1 MTAAPHQTL
10 AFSLVEV
17 MVIVA
22 IIGVTATIAIPLVT
36 GVPDASKKA
45 KLEQDVA
52 IVNNAIDSYL
62 AAGGNPENLTPSGIL
77 PALKSRVYGGMPAEM
92 LGPQGP
98 FLDPAVITNRTD
110 FAWSA
115 LFTTEPRPR
124 FYVVQNTNGVIFG
137 QGPAMAVGGVAER
150 PDEARPSWLW
160 AYAEATPPSDM
171 ETFTPVAVDNTA
183 PAANIPLPGITLGP
197 PLISPGSRTDY
208 LWGFPL
214 PVTLIN
220 PNPQRSSRIY
230 YKVGSGNFSLYEDGS
245 ALMIGPGSS
254 LVAVCVSLDPSRYY
268 NSTTASNFYGVIPLE
283 LSVKITAPTAVT
295 YAQAGGLIQGVSQLQ
310 PVNAT
315 ITLEQTAD
323 GATDNL
329 LVKEGENDKYIPPAY
344 LKDANF
350 TVRYTTDGSDPITD
364 GIAAPSFS
372 GFFSPVNVPLGLA
385 VWGTN
390 SSVVIRAVAIAAN
403 TSLFVSSATE
413 EAAATI
419 SPTALPQTIFPANPI
434 GLPYLVQINESAPV
448 PVGLRKL
455 YTTDGNQPLTAA
467 TGGFVRSEALTYSSP
482 MPSTALP
489 ATSYTLT
496 AQATGPAG
504 FEQWF
509 SSPPASRRYTTI
521 TVLNPDFVGANISGG
536 DVNGSFRGSIFVAAP
551 ANLGIFNAG
560 GQVVNGNLYLPGL
573 PGIEIP
579 GSGNSSKTVVAP
591 GARFVDSPG
600 LIPRTL
606 IAGKDI
612 TAEGILADPQLDTRQ
627 IVDLS
632 GSGVPTNYT
641 VKLTKSS
648 FIEGKIYRNVDVPP
662 PPPSPF
668 LPQSLTVVTNNFTGI
683 PATTLA
689 PGIYSNRITMSSS
702 SSVLRLGVAGASSPA
717 QYIFTGNTFAKGN
730 VEILGPVEIYFTD
743 GWVNSG
749 VVFGNAN
756 TINQLRVN
764 VMSGD
769 IDLKSGGTLY
779 GDIWA
784 SGTLSIGNGGILFGN
799 IFAQTLN
806 VAPGGIVNTEP
817 QL

>member
-1 MTAAPHQTL
+1 MTAAPHQTR
-10 AFSLVEV
+10 AFTLVEV
-17 MVIVA
+17 LVIVA
-22 IIGVTATIAIPLVT
+22 IIGVTATIAIPLIT
-36 GVPDASKKA
+36 GAPDAAKKA

-52 IVNNAIDSYL
+52 IVNNAIDAYL
-62 AAGGNPENLTPSGIL
+62 TAGGDPANLTPSGVL
-77 PALKSRVYGGMPAEM
+77 SALKSRVYGGMPAEM

-98 FLDPAVITNRTD
+98 FLDPAVVTNRTD

-115 LFTTEPRPR
+115 FFTTEPHPR
-124 FYVVQNTNGVIFG
+124 FYVAQNTNGVIFG
-137 QGPAMAVGGVAER
+137 QGPAMAIGGVAER

-160 AYAEATPPSDM
+160 AYVEATPPPDAD
-171 ETFTPVAVDNTA
+171 TFTPLAVDNIA
-183 PAANIPLPGITLGP
+183 PSANIPLAGITLSP

-214 PVTLIN
+214 PVTLVN
-220 PNPQRSSRIY
+220 PNPPRSSRIY

-245 ALMIGPGSS
+245 ALMVGPGTS

-268 NSTTASNFYGVIPLE
+268 NSTTANNFYGVIPLE
-283 LSVKITAPTAVT
+283 LSVKVTAPSAVT

-315 ITLEQTAD
+315 ITLEQTVD

-344 LKDANF
+344 LRDANF
-350 TVRYTTDGSDPITD
+350 TVRYTTDGTDPLTD
-364 GIAAPSFS
+364 GIAGPSFN

-403 TSLFVSSATE
+403 TSLFVSSAATE
-413 EAAATI
+413 ATATI
-419 SPTALPQTIFPANPI
+419 SPTALPQTIIPANPI
-434 GLPYLVQINESAPV
+434 GLPFLVQINESAPV
-448 PVGLRKL
+448 PVGLRKF
-455 YTTDGNQPLTAA
+455 YTTDGSQPLTAA
-467 TGGFVRSEALTYSSP
+467 TAGFVRPGALTYSSP
-482 MPSTALP
+482 VPSTSLP
-489 ATSYTLT
+489 TTSYTLT
-496 AQATGPAG
+496 AQASGPAG

-579 GSGNSSKTVVAP
+579 GSGNSSKTVVAR

-606 IAGKDI
+606 IGGKDI
-612 TAEGILADPQLDTRQ
+612 TAEGTLADPQLDTRQ

-632 GSGVPTNYT
+632 GSGTPTNYT

-662 PPPSPF
+662 PPPTPL
-668 LPQSLTVVTNNFTGI
+668 LPQGLTVVTNNFTGI
-683 PATTLA
+683 PAATLA
-689 PGIYSNRITMSSS
+689 PGVYSNRITMNSS

-730 VEILGPVEIYFTD
+730 VEILGPVEIYFTG

-749 VVFGNAN
+749 VVFGTVN

-764 VMSGD
+764 VMTGD
-769 IDLKSGGTLY
+769 VDLKSGGTLY
-779 GDIWA
+779 GDIWVG
-784 SGTLSIGNGGILFGN
+784 STLSVGNGGILFGN

-806 VAPGGIVNTEP
+806 VAPGGTVNTEP